1 MALTKINGDQIATA
15 TTAQITITSPD
26 LLNGSALNIAP
37 PAVTLTKAGVAADLD
52 QKESGV
58 IKLVTG
64 TEYRLGPLATEMASD
79 AHDIASYLYIKNTTT
94 EDDTYYVDWGIHE
107 TMIGR
112 LYAGDWMFMPWD
124 SDVVAVGAGGSAIEI
139 QAFVAEAEIEYCL
152 FHNGET
158 KVTSDDS

>member
-1 MALTKINGDQIATA
+1 MA

-37 PAVTLTKAGVAADLD
+37 PAVTLTKAGLAADLD
-52 QKESGV
+52 QKQSGV

-112 LYAGDWMFMPWD
+112 LYAGDWMFIPWNA
-124 SDVVAVGAGGSAIEI
+124 SDNDAEIEI
-139 QAFVAEAEIEYCL
+139 QAQGGTNIIEYCL
-152 FHNGET
+152 FN
-158 KVTSDDS
+158 SDVILPTAAA

>member
-1 MALTKINGDQIATA
+1 MA

-37 PAVTLTKAGVAADLD
+37 PAVTLTKAGLAADLD
-52 QKESGV
+52 QKQSGV

-112 LYAGDWMFMPWD
+112 LYAGDWMFIPWNASDD
-124 SDVVAVGAGGSAIEI
+124 SAEIEI
-139 QAFVAEAEIEYCL
+139 EPQGGTNIIEYCL
-152 FHNGET
+152 FN
-158 KVTSDDS
+158 SDVILPTAAS

>member
-1 MALTKINGDQIATA
+1 MA

-37 PAVTLTKAGVAADLD
+37 PAVTLTKAGLAADLD
-52 QKESGV
+52 QKQSGV

-64 TEYRLGPLATEMASD
+64 TEYRLGPLATEMAGD
-79 AHDIASYLYIKNTTT
+79 AHNIASYLYIKNTTT

-112 LYAGDWMFMPWD
+112 LYAGDWMFIPWNASDD
-124 SDVVAVGAGGSAIEI
+124 SAEIEI
-139 QAFVAEAEIEYCL
+139 EPQGGTNIIEYCL
-152 FHNGET
+152 FN
-158 KVTSDDS
+158 SDVILPDAAS

>member
-1 MALTKINGDQIATA
+1 MA

-112 LYAGDWMFMPWD
+112 LYAGDWMFIPWNASDD
-124 SDVVAVGAGGSAIEI
+124 SAEIEI
-139 QAFVAEAEIEYCL
+139 EPQGGTNIIEYCL
-152 FHNGET
+152 FN
-158 KVTSDDS
+158 SDVILPTAAS